1 MAKGSQQGVSSSTVW
16 MIVFAGAWL
25 ASTVFL
31 VVLYTGRQEL
41 VDENAKLKQQKE
53 KYASPDED
61 RSIEVVKT
69 AKPASEGGPTVVG
82 LLEQSRSQTAA
93 LATGVA
99 GDDVATI
106 RTKRNQ
112 LVGDIQTGKLL
123 SDAAAFQDASF
134 LDVSTKLY
142 ASYKSLHDKWKKAE
156 ESLVS
161 LDDEVGK
168 LRDASTAFKTDCDGR
183 MKGLGDEL
191 AKVEADRN
199 TTRKEREDG
208 VAQIE
213 GDFKKQSDQ
222 NTSELTKVRQTNQA
236 CQQQLAESRDRYGAL
251 REKLGGMIGGPG
263 ELSTARQP
271 DGKVLTA
278 IPGDPVVYINLGAQ
292 SALTLGLQ
300 FAVYSSETGIPADGR
315 SKGVVEVVSISE
327 NSAECRILQ
336 LGRNEVILEGD
347 LIANPVYDPKRPLS
361 FAVFGDFDLDRDGQT
376 DRDGAASIESLIAK
390 WGGQIT
396 KEINPL
402 TDFVVLGAAP
412 ARPRAASEL
421 APEQAEANKVRQRAW
436 DEYYKTLETAKALSV
451 PIMTQDVFLNFL
463 GRRDSISRR

>member
-1 MAKGSQQGVSSSTVW
+1 MAKGSQQGVSSGTIW
-16 MIVFAGAWL
+16 MIVFAAAWL
-25 ASTVFL
+25 VSTVFL

-41 VDENAKLKQQKE
+41 LDENAKLKQQKE
-53 KYASPDED
+53 KYASAEED
-61 RSIEVVKT
+61 RSIEVVKS

-82 LLEQSRSQTAA
+82 LLEQSRSQTAL
-93 LATGVA
+93 LATGVP
-99 GDDVATI
+99 GDDVGTI
-106 RTKRNQ
+106 RTKRND
-112 LVGDIQTGKLL
+112 LVSGIQSDKLIR
-123 SDAAAFQDASF
+123 DAAAFQDISFADLSAKVYASF
-134 LDVSTKLY
+134 
-142 ASYKSLHDKWKKAE
+142 KSLHEKWAKAE

-161 LDDEVGK
+161 LDAEVGK
-168 LRDASTAFKTDCDGR
+168 LREAAAAFQTDCDGR
-183 MKGLGDEL
+183 MKDLGEQL

-199 TTRKEREDG
+199 TARKERDDA

-222 NTSELTKVRQTNQA
+222 NTSELTKVRQANQA

-278 IPGDPVVYINLGAQ
+278 IPGDKVVYVNLGAQ

-315 SKGVVEVVSISE
+315 SKGVIEVVSISAD
-327 NSAECRILQ
+327 SAECRILQ

-361 FAVFGDFDLDRDGQT
+361 FSVFGDFDLDRDGQK
-376 DRDGAASIESLIAK
+376 DRDGATSIESLIVK

-402 TDFVVLGAAP
+402 TDFIVLGSAP

-421 APEQAEANKVRQRAW
+421 APEQAEANKVRQRIW
-436 DEYYKTLETAKALSV
+436 DEYYSTLETAKALSV

-463 GRRDSISRR
+463 GRRESISRR